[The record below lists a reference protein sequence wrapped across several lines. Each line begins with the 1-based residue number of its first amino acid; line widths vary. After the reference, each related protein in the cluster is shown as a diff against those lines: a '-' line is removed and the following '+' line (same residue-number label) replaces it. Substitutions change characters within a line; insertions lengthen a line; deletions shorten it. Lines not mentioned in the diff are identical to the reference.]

1 MEIKK
6 DDIATRENTRRSLMP
21 EGLEALGADALR
33 DILTFLGADG
43 QKFRV
48 VNLRQ
53 AYTADS
59 RRGFRREDERDETVT
74 LHKFGDV
81 SVAGVPFFV
90 MDPAKSANGAN
101 LVALKGGPGR
111 GNLSD
116 DFPQR
121 VEIPTTATA
130 ASLHFLGGVGG
141 WAWPTGGDESRGKPA
156 MKVTVQF
163 ADGTTEEHIL
173 KNGEYIADTFTRADV
188 PLSSDAGDFTRR
200 GRPTSR

>member
-1 MEIKK
+1 MAAGIG
-6 DDIATRENTRRSLMP
+6 DD
-21 EGLEALGADALR
+21 
-33 DILTFLGADG
+33 

-48 VNLRQ
+48 VDLRQ

-74 LHKFGDV
+74 LHRFGDV

-90 MDPAKSANGAN
+90 MDPARSPNGAN
-101 LVALKGGPGR
+101 LIALKGGPGR

-121 VEIPTTATA
+121 VEIPTTVTA

-141 WAWPTGGDESRGKPA
+141 WAWPTGGDAARGTPA
-156 MKVTVQF
+156 MKVIV
-163 ADGTTEEHIL
+163 
-173 KNGEYIADTFTRADV
+173 
-188 PLSSDAGDFTRR
+188 
-200 GRPTSR
+200 